1 MSRTALFLVAASVL
15 GFISLGPSRKPPAVA
30 PPIAKPGS
38 SNGLLEVTAIATHG
52 LVPAG
57 GGEVTA
63 QIDVRLREAATARAK
78 VSISLVIDRSGSM
91 VGEKLE
97 SAKRAARAFVERLE
111 PTDQL
116 ALVSFSSDV
125 TRLHLRTM
133 NAEGKRVALGVID
146 ELQPGGGTNIGDALR
161 AGADELAEATGNRR
175 LVLAS
180 DGNPTVG
187 VVASDELM
195 RVAESIHEQAIG
207 VTALGIGADYNAS
220 LMIGLAELGGGFYG
234 YLSEAGRLDEVLAQ
248 ELSQARATLA
258 RNVKLTLKPGAGVT
272 VTEVPGRVLLGS
284 QLRLPDFKQGD
295 TARLFVRLQ
304 VAPGAVVSARELLAV
319 EVSDV
324 AVSSGVRR
332 SGSG

>member
-78 VSISLVIDRSGSM
+78 VSIALVIDRSGSM

-116 ALVSFSSDV
+116 ALVSFSSDAT
-125 TRLHLRTM
+125 TR
-133 NAEGKRVALGVID
+133 NATR
-146 ELQPGGGTNIGDALR
+146 
-161 AGADELAEATGNRR
+161 
-175 LVLAS
+175 S
-180 DGNPTVG
+180 
-187 VVASDELM
+187 
-195 RVAESIHEQAIG
+195 
-207 VTALGIGADYNAS
+207 
-220 LMIGLAELGGGFYG
+220 
-234 YLSEAGRLDEVLAQ
+234 
-248 ELSQARATLA
+248 
-258 RNVKLTLKPGAGVT
+258 RN
-272 VTEVPGRVLLGS
+272 E
-284 QLRLPDFKQGD
+284 
-295 TARLFVRLQ
+295 
-304 VAPGAVVSARELLAV
+304 
-319 EVSDV
+319 
-324 AVSSGVRR
+324 
-332 SGSG
+332 